1 MDKNKM
7 VKIEELK
14 GKDIEEIVGMIEIN
28 NDISIRNKI
37 AAINAL
43 VGTLLTKDNYGMYT
57 YDSITKDIMTKVTY
71 VSLVTNIDLYDDYYD
86 NYDVLQSTGLFDY
99 LDDNNLSL
107 FNFEQMLDDKIY
119 DIMRENDVEHILAER
134 TDEMLMYVNRTLK
147 HVDSMLDKGDPNK
160 IAKYLSKGVEAIANK
175 LPDMSALE
183 VADRFKANFQPKA
196 KNNNTKENIKEAK
209 EDKKAN

>member
-1 MDKNKM
+1 MD
-7 VKIEELK
+7 KIEELK

>member
-1 MDKNKM
+1 MNKNKM

-57 YDSITKDIMTKVTY
+57 YDSITKDIMAKVIY
-71 VSLVTNIDLYDDYYD
+71 VSLATNIELYDDYYD
-86 NYDVLQSTGLFDY
+86 NYDVLQSIGLFDY
-99 LDDNNLSL
+99 LDDNNWSL
-107 FNFEQMLDDKIY
+107 FNFETMLNNKIY

-209 EDKKAN
+209 EDKKVN